1 MSEHAPATAVGV
13 YEDRR
18 HAHLAVEK
26 LTQAGFSLDDI
37 GFVMPEGDPVV
48 EPPLMP
54 KTSKAGD
61 GALAG
66 GFAVG
71 SLGAV
76 AGVALAAGAIPGV
89 GPVLAGGVL
98 IGLLE
103 GALTGAVGGG
113 LLGALLG
120 MRVPEDHAKQAEKH
134 FHSGR
139 TVVTVRVGDRY
150 DEAVRI
156 LREAAEV
163 PEVLDAAHSHRSLP
177 DNDLPARS
185 GSVAP
190 GID

>member
-1 MSEHAPATAVGV
+1 MSDHPTTAVGV

-26 LTQAGFSLDDI
+26 LAAAGFSLDDV

-54 KTSKAGD
+54 KPNQAPEGAARGAVTGGAV

-66 GFAVG
+66 A
-71 SLGAV
+71 
-76 AGVALAAGAIPGV
+76 ALATVLIPGV
-89 GPVLAGGVL
+89 GPVLAGGL
-98 IGLLE
+98 
-103 GALTGAVGGG
+103 
-113 LLGALLG
+113 LLGAIEGAVAGIAGGSLFGALVGLRIPEHEAKG
-120 MRVPEDHAKQAEKH
+120 MENH

-139 TVVTVRVGDRY
+139 TIVTVRAGDRY
-150 DEAVRI
+150 DEAAAI

-163 PEVLDAAHSHRSLP
+163 PEVIEAVHSRRGLT
-177 DNDLPARS
+177 DNDLPPRS

-190 GID
+190 GVD